1 MAELNQPPRELRR
14 ALRSP
19 PQRRLRITARAVL
32 QQPPQILLD
41 RRVGVPDR
49 LVPSTRPP
57 DPTTLE
63 RLATLKLLTTPP
75 HRRLPNIGRAHN
87 RRDPTPPRRPS
98 LDRRTLTAVGLVA
111 DIGDFAALSPSR
123 GHAARLPAAPAVAAP
138 APNSRADHRPDALP
152 VVQHP
157 LRGAPRP
164 ARARSANRRR
174 RLNADR
180 LTAPLLFAPG

>member
-123 GHAARLPAAPAVAAP
+123 GPCSSSPGCAGGGCP
-138 APNSRADHRPDALP
+138 
-152 VVQHP
+152 
-157 LRGAPRP
+157 GAQQQ
-164 ARARSANRRR
+164 S
-174 RLNADR
+174 
-180 LTAPLLFAPG
+180 